1 MPDGRLNLTAV
12 PLLYGSYTSTD
23 ATGTLNLEPPSSLK
37 ISAGLPILNQ
47 AAVDEADQRYTGYV
61 ERTGQPVHSP
71 ALMRVQRTE
80 AVEES
85 TIPVARAVPVNRNE
99 AAPAADPADNVPVAR
114 AVPANASPN
123 EIPVRRAE
131 AARPDDAVPV
141 RRAEPVRREGSTA
154 RQDPVVPLQP
164 FATDEPAAVPAT
176 PDQ

>member
-1 MPDGRLNLTAV
+1 
-12 PLLYGSYTSTD
+12 
-23 ATGTLNLEPPSSLK
+23 
-37 ISAGLPILNQ
+37 
-47 AAVDEADQRYTGYV
+47 
-61 ERTGQPVHSP
+61 
-71 ALMRVQRTE
+71 MRVQRTE

-164 FATDEPAAVPAT
+164 FAADEPASVPAT